1 MKRREIEL
9 AGSGPGARE
18 KTDAVANTD
27 NHTNG
32 RRGSVM
38 RAFERRRG
46 ETGSAVDVVGKG
58 GHGGAGV
65 VDGVQGS
72 ELKAEDK
79 VGRGGVGL
87 GFDGEREAGGHHHGV

>member
-1 MKRREIEL
+1 M
-9 AGSGPGARE
+9 
-18 KTDAVANTD
+18 
-27 NHTNG
+27 
-32 RRGSVM
+32 
-38 RAFERRRG
+38 
-46 ETGSAVDVVGKG
+46 GSAVDFVGKG

-87 GFDGEREAGGHHHGV
+87 GFDGEGEAGGHHHGV